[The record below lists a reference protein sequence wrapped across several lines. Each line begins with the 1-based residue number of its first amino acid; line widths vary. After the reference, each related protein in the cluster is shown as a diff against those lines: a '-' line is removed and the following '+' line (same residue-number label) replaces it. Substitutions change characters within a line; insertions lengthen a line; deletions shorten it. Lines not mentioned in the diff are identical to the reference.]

1 MSKYVAEQLK
11 PEVVLGDGV
20 MIVVFGFSGIVFAI
34 KMDAFTQSLL
44 VVPSFILKAAV
55 QFSPF
60 VNIFVAFC
68 VNVDE
73 LFVAFATP
81 VMFVLKCSFVP
92 FQKTIVTVMLSA
104 SGSDTNE
111 DAFKLEF
118 VLIMLS
124 VANGCANIYGVA
136 LFGIVVPIHT
146 DELYQSEFI
155 TPSFDIAAQVQF
167 CPDKNAF
174 VLFLVNV

>member
-1 MSKYVAEQLK
+1 MKLQLRSFDFN
-11 PEVVLGDGV
+11 GDNGL
-20 MIVVFGFSGIVFAI
+20 IVVFGFSGCVLLII
-34 KMDAFTQSLL
+34 ILAFTQSLDE
-44 VVPSFILKAAV
+44 VPSFTLNAAV

-81 VMFVLKCSFVP
+81 VRFVLKCSFVP

-136 LFGIVVPIHT
+136 LFGTVLLITT

-167 CPDKNAF
+167 CPMLKIF

>member
-1 MSKYVAEQLK
+1 
-11 PEVVLGDGV
+11 
-20 MIVVFGFSGIVFAI
+20 
-34 KMDAFTQSLL
+34 MDAFTQSLL
-44 VVPSFILKAAV
+44 FVPSFILKAAV

-92 FQKTIVTVMLSA
+92 FQKTIVTVIESA

-136 LFGIVVPIHT
+136 LFGAELPEIITAESLTQIV
-146 DELYQSEFI
+146 LGSF
-155 TPSFDIAAQVQF
+155 PSVILAAQVQF
-167 CPDKNAF
+167 WF
-174 VLFLVNV
+174 VNFVFEALFNKV